1 MSLIIF
7 LAKHLSETKP
17 LADILAVYPSWEAV
31 SRTKREIKDFFKN
44 VNRDQAAE
52 SILLLIEKMVVN
64 YFLLFDEVLRL
75 KKYHDVIAVF
85 EHAGNYFGNFE
96 EKIDFDDEEITT
108 FYEYF
113 MEELKSYPD
122 FANGLCAMLATHRAD
137 QSLFKKYFHQSN
149 ELFSKMHPDFSALWQ
164 KKESLYLGKIQNKL
178 DQYLDSYEGGF
189 AEISKIYGGDFYI
202 PKLKPLAET
211 EYYSPQEMIQLGI
224 EKKLEL
230 GGLKEKQLRLWAQK
244 ESLTS
249 AELQRLPKIQK
260 GVEIGFGSKFLGK
273 VFIHGENIN
282 LGEKNIFEN
291 VTVLGN
297 DILIESRNV
306 LKEVGLLIDHL
317 SLGSHNY
324 FARALFHSAQK
335 YENQKIIMGS
345 NNQIYLTA
353 FSIDNAVGLFV
364 GDHNQIGNKN
374 SKTTIQALEQE
385 IVIGRQNQL
394 GAQTGID
401 LNVFYDDR
409 RIRPEDFNRGDLNQK
424 IFDLFVEKKYLKPDG
439 LFDKRVFKGVTH
451 AEFFD
456 DFEGLFPVK
465 FVQSLFDSLHALFR
479 QEVLAGPIVIGQHVH
494 LEGKALIAGYSSLG
508 IPEEFLT
515 ESIKILH

>member
-1 MSLIIF
+1 VSGDNQLDAQDNILQGEKDHKRIEKRILSLE
-7 LAKHLSETKP
+7 H
-17 LADILAVYPSWEAV
+17 ILEFKDYHALNWKKIAI
-31 SRTKREIKDFFKN
+31 EIKALKEKLLEFTNSSDKLRTLTEILNEITNKLNDF
-44 VNRDQAAE
+44 
-52 SILLLIEKMVVN
+52 
-64 YFLLFDEVLRL
+64 
-75 KKYHDVIAVF
+75 
-85 EHAGNYFGNFE
+85 
-96 EKIDFDDEEITT
+96 EKI
-108 FYEYF
+108 
-113 MEELKSYPD
+113 
-122 FANGLCAMLATHRAD
+122 
-137 QSLFKKYFHQSN
+137 
-149 ELFSKMHPDFSALWQ
+149 
-164 KKESLYLGKIQNKL
+164 KIV
-178 DQYLDSYEGGF
+178 EV
-189 AEISKIYGGDFYI
+189 
-202 PKLKPLAET
+202 
-211 EYYSPQEMIQLGI
+211 
-224 EKKLEL
+224 EKL

-424 IFDLFVEKKYLKPDG
+424 IFDLFVEKKI
-439 LFDKRVFKGVTH
+439 FKTRRS
-451 AEFFD
+451 F
-456 DFEGLFPVK
+456 
-465 FVQSLFDSLHALFR
+465 
-479 QEVLAGPIVIGQHVH
+479 
-494 LEGKALIAGYSSLG
+494 
-508 IPEEFLT
+508 
-515 ESIKILH
+515 